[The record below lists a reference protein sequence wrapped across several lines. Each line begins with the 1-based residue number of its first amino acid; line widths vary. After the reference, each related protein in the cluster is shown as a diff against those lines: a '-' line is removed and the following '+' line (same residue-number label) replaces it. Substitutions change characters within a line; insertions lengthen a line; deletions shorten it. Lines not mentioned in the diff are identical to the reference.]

1 MSRRDI
7 LTFGVGALVALVVIL
22 LVLGSISHDMSG
34 YRVNVL
40 DEDPLKLSYT
50 SVFKQVSA
58 GNWSVYLSYRTLY
71 ISYIDHDDAYKW
83 LVTCD
88 YKCSATST
96 RIGNFFV
103 ESTRDTALSAVFDLV
118 ANDKYHAYV
127 KFVNGEYQV
136 AFPPN
141 E

>member
-7 LTFGVGALVALVVIL
+7 LTFGVGALVALVVI
-22 LVLGSISHDMSG
+22 VLFFGSILHDTSG
-34 YRVNVL
+34 YRVNIL
-40 DEDPLKLSYT
+40 DEDPSKLSYAP
-50 SVFKQVSA
+50 VFKQVSA
-58 GNWSVYLSYRTLY
+58 GNWSVYLSVRTLY
-71 ISYIDHDDAYKW
+71 VSYIDHDDAFKF

-103 ESTRDTALSAVFDLV
+103 EATRNTAISAVFDLV
-118 ANDKYHAYV
+118 ANEKYHAYV
-127 KFVNGEYQV
+127 KFVNGQYMV

>member
-1 MSRRDI
+1 MKRGDI
-7 LTFGVGALVALVVIL
+7 LKVGIVALIALAVLAVIIS
-22 LVLGSISHDMSG
+22 SIAHDLSG

-40 DEDPLKLSYT
+40 DEEPSKLSYAP
-50 SVFKQVSA
+50 VFKQVSA
-58 GNWSVYLSYRTLY
+58 GNWSGYLGYRTLY
-71 ISYIDHDDAYKW
+71 VSYIEQGDAYKF

-96 RIGNFFV
+96 RMGNFFV
-103 ESTRDTALSAVFDLV
+103 EATRDTAISAVFDLV
-118 ANDKYHAYV
+118 ANEKYHAYV